1 LRRDKGEALE
11 KQGVLNQAKEELEG
25 VRKGLERDLEES
37 ARRLDE
43 KIQELVERDDMLRSK
58 DRKISE
64 LQVLVNDLQK
74 KKHVLS
80 YKAAEMRKSMEP
92 K

>member
-1 LRRDKGEALE
+1 M
-11 KQGVLNQAKEELEG
+11 LNQAKEELEG